1 MHCIGMSLT
10 TRVIRRE
17 SKPTPLPVPPQRWS
31 SRYEHLTSATRNL
44 LRSLFVIMALT
55 VPISAGVAVAEVPGM
70 NLVFLS
76 RAEYLTRWGTPAG
89 VGIAPRS
96 AGTVEV
102 AWPVREKQSDWSAIL
117 WDESDLRGVSTPV
130 RIGNEADL
138 GWEHYAG
145 RHNLTSRTPIHAAF
159 QTHKPDKDLGARQE
173 YISYAVDPKGRIHIT
188 IRVIVQAATRTD
200 DRRYATS
207 DGKNIGVIT
216 AYCEGYDRCPDWV
229 NKA

>member
-1 MHCIGMSLT
+1 MT
-10 TRVIRRE
+10 V
-17 SKPTPLPVPPQRWS
+17 
-31 SRYEHLTSATRNL
+31 L
-44 LRSLFVIMALT
+44 LRRSQIQHERMPSALLRVLRGLFVIVALT
-55 VPISAGVAVAEVPGM
+55 VPMSAGVAVAEGPGTG
-70 NLVFLS
+70 LVFMA
-76 RAEYLTRWGTPAG
+76 RTEYLARWGTPQESKT
-89 VGIAPRS
+89 RS
-96 AGTVEV
+96 AEVVAV
-102 AWPVREKQSDWSAIL
+102 AWPMRQNRSDWSTIL

-173 YISYAVDPKGRIHIT
+173 YISYAVDPRGKIHIT

-200 DRRYATS
+200 DRRYTTG

-229 NKA
+229 NKV